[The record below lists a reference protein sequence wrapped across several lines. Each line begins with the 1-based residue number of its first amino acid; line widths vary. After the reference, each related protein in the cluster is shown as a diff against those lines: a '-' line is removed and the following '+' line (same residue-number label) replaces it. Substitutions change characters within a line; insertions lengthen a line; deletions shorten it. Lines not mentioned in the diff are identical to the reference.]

1 MKLKCV
7 LAALAICACAKSGYA
22 QTAGDFTVSVGLSR
36 FVPQSS
42 GYVFDKSIYF
52 GAPTRHLPRA
62 HVKASD
68 ANALSLSGAYF
79 ITDNLA
85 SEFILNS
92 PARFS
97 IRGMADYWVDGP
109 DGSNPLLS
117 TLEQSSYM
125 LLLKYYFSEPE
136 AKFRPFLGAG
146 LSYNHFTKARFY
158 GAMYLIDP
166 LTPATLS
173 VKDTWAPVLNG
184 GLTYQFNKRCFAS
197 LSVSYM
203 RLQPTAEVRADSKD
217 FRSYS
222 KFKFNPVITFL
233 SIGYRL

>member
-1 MKLKCV
+1 MKLKHV
-7 LAALAICACAKSGYA
+7 IAMLAISACAKSSYA

-36 FVPQSS
+36 LIPQSS
-42 GYVFDKSIYF
+42 GYVFDKSIF
-52 GAPTRHLPRA
+52 LDAPMLHSPRA

-97 IRGMADYWVDGP
+97 VRGMADYWIGGP
-109 DGSNPLLS
+109 DGPNPLLS

-125 LLLKYYFSEPE
+125 LLLKYYFSDPE

-146 LSYNHFTKARFY
+146 LSYNHFTKARFH
-158 GAMYLIDP
+158 GSMYLIAP

-184 GLTYQFNKRCFAS
+184 GLSYQFNKRCFAS

-203 RLQPTAEVRADSKD
+203 RLQPTAEVRSDSGNFK
-217 FRSYS
+217 SYS
-222 KFKFNPVITFL
+222 KFKLNPVITSL